1 MATRLQG
8 SVWEERRVRLI
19 LCDRMAAIAP
29 GAVHLQ
35 ITPDVIER
43 DKLGQCLP
51 LRRLNFAAAFSD
63 VLRHATADAR

>member
-1 MATRLQG
+1 
-8 SVWEERRVRLI
+8 
-19 LCDRMAAIAP
+19 MAAIAP